1 MRNCCRLFLKCTI
14 ESSNNEFLEMFFSDF
29 SFLLQLVSLSY
40 PRQVFFF
47 PCQQSCKMYWRRSFM
62 LFLYCFFNVWPSP
75 FILDSSV
82 FFNLLIHRSSWEVID
97 YNHLFKHPPSNFVH
111 FLYCLVFSFI
121 HFY

>member
-1 MRNCCRLFLKCTI
+1 
-14 ESSNNEFLEMFFSDF
+14 MFFSDF

-75 FILDSSV
+75 FILDSSLF

-97 YNHLFKHPPSNFVH
+97 CNHLFKHPPSNFVH
-111 FLYCLVFSFI
+111 FLYCRFLFHPFLLTLFKISFLSLFRFNLFHPI
-121 HFY
+121 TP